1 MTGKTRNDKKMLKPL
16 GERIRDLRDK
26 KGWSQEAMAKAAAMN
41 AGHLDEIERG
51 EIDSSLETL
60 VRIATAFNITLSE
73 LVHGIV

>member
-1 MTGKTRNDKKMLKPL
+1 MTGKTRNDKEVLKPL

-26 KGWSQEAMAKAAAMN
+26 KGWSQEAMAKVAAMN
-41 AGHLDEIERG
+41 ASHLGEIERG

-60 VRIATAFNITLSE
+60 LRIAAAFNITLSE